1 MGGGASGRIGSG
13 SSGSVGGGA
22 SGRSGG
28 RESGRL
34 GTDPLKL
41 EASISNA
48 FRGCGV
54 SKISSIGAAGL
65 CTASKPSRGRLSD
78 LKLSSCSCSLFLVQ
92 SSFHC
97 DVRNETFEESVCD
110 LVGVL
115 FRTGSTSSGGGG
127 SSGIGGGGAGG
138 SSSSSDSGTSF
149 LPNGGKCFGCFEEGE
164 L

>member
-1 MGGGASGRIGSG
+1 M
-13 SSGSVGGGA
+13 GGGA

-48 FRGCGV
+48 FRGRGSALV
-54 SKISSIGAAGL
+54 SEISSIGAGL

-92 SSFHC
+92 SSFH
-97 DVRNETFEESVCD
+97 
-110 LVGVL
+110 
-115 FRTGSTSSGGGG
+115 
-127 SSGIGGGGAGG
+127 
-138 SSSSSDSGTSF
+138 
-149 LPNGGKCFGCFEEGE
+149 
-164 L
+164 